1 MALTTPAILQQ
12 YIPRQAL
19 PYCLDL
25 WKRYPF
31 RLHLRKKRITKV
43 GDFCAQRNK
52 GPVITLNHDLHPY
65 LFLVTY
71 IHEFSHHAVWIVY
84 GHRPDPHGKEW
95 KQAFQTFMGPVME
108 LQIFPDDLQAC
119 LEAHLKNPK
128 ASSFSD
134 PQLTAL
140 FRKYDE
146 RLRHEVLV
154 SQVPEGS
161 RFYLNRKLY
170 RKGALRRTRFICYQ
184 LPGGRPYLVP
194 GDLPVDAAEADLN
207 PGLASG

>member
-108 LQIFPDDLQAC
+108 MGIFPADLHLC
-119 LEAHLKNPK
+119 LEKHLKNPK

-134 PQLTAL
+134 PELTAL
-140 FRKYDE
+140 FRKYDD
-146 RLRHEVLV
+146 RTRNEVLV
-154 SQVPEGS
+154 SHLPE
-161 RFYLNRKLY
+161 
-170 RKGALRRTRFICYQ
+170 
-184 LPGGRPYLVP
+184 
-194 GDLPVDAAEADLN
+194 
-207 PGLASG
+207 